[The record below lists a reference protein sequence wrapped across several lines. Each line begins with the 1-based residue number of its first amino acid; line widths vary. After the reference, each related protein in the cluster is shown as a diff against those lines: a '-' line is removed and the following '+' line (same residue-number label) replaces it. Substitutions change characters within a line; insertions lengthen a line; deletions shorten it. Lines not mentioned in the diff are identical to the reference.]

1 MPFMPQVCSY
11 EEEEEEGEEEEEKG
25 EAICRGSLRTKQ
37 LMVNLN
43 YPSSL
48 NLIKYC

>member
-1 MPFMPQVCSY
+1 MPFTPEVCSNE
-11 EEEEEEGEEEEEKG
+11 EEEEEEGAEEEEG